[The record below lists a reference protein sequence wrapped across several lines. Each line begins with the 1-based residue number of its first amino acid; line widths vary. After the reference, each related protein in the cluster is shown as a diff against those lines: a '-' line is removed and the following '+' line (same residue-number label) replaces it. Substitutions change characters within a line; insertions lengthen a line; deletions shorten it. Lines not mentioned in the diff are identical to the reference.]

1 LGVAGAVDYK
11 AADVAAQL
19 DVAGGFEVYFDNVGG
34 ALLDQVLARM
44 NHYGRVALCGLL
56 ADYCSGTRTT
66 PKEFDQVLM
75 RRLRIEGFFSP
86 DFMHQGPALTERL
99 RAWWEAGE
107 LQMPDDVTRGL
118 ENTLAAYAR
127 LLTGGNIG
135 KVIVELEQ

>member
-1 LGVAGAVDYK
+1 
-11 AADVAAQL
+11 
-19 DVAGGFEVYFDNVGG
+19 
-34 ALLDQVLARM
+34 
-44 NHYGRVALCGLL
+44 VALCGLL

-107 LQMPDDVTRGL
+107 LQMPVDVTRGL